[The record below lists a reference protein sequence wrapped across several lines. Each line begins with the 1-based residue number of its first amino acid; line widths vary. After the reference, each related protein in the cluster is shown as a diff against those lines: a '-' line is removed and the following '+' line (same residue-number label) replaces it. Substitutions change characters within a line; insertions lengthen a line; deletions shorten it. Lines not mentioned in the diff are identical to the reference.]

1 MITLRKSTERG
12 HAHHGWLESWH
23 TFSFAD
29 YHDPAQMGWSALRV
43 INEDIVAPGQGF
55 GMHGHRD
62 MEIVTWILDGALEHK
77 DSLGNGTVIR
87 PGEAQRM
94 SAGKGVLHSEFNPA
108 PDRATHLLQIW
119 IEPNVRGVA
128 PSYEQTFFTPE
139 ERRGRLRLIA
149 SGDGREGSVTIHQ
162 DAAVYTALLGQGEA
176 VRHALSPGRHAYLH
190 VARGA
195 VTLQSQSLQHG
206 DGAKIADETDLEIVA
221 TQEAE
226 ILLFDLP

>member
-1 MITLRKSTERG
+1 MITLRPAAARG
-12 HAHHGWLESWH
+12 HAHHGWLDTWH

-43 INEDIVAPGQGF
+43 INEDVVAPGTGF

-77 DSLGNGTVIR
+77 DSMGNGAVIR

-94 SAGKGVLHSEFNPA
+94 SAGSGVLHSEFNPSQEA
-108 PDRATHLLQIW
+108 PTHLLQIW
-119 IEPNVRGVA
+119 IEPNVRGVK
-128 PSYEQTFFTPE
+128 PSYEQAFFPPE

-149 SGDGREGSVTIHQ
+149 SPDGREGSVVLRQ
-162 DAAVYTALLGQGEA
+162 DAALYAALLAPGEA
-176 VRHALSPGRHAYLH
+176 VRHALAPGRRAYLH

-195 VTLQSQSLQHG
+195 VRLKSQSLQHG
-206 DGAKIADETDLEIVA
+206 DGAKIADETDLEIAA
-221 TQEAE
+221 TQDAE

>member
-1 MITLRKSTERG
+1 MITLRRAAERG
-12 HAHHGWLESWH
+12 HANHGWLDTWH

-43 INEDIVAPGQGF
+43 INEDIVAPGMGF

-77 DSLGNGTVIR
+77 DSMGNGATIR

-94 SAGKGVLHSEFNPA
+94 SAGRGVLHSEFNPA
-108 PDRATHLLQIW
+108 PDRSTHLLQIW
-119 IEPNVRGVA
+119 IEPNVRGVK
-128 PSYEQTFFTPE
+128 PSYEQTYFPPE
-139 ERRGRLRLIA
+139 ERRGRLRLVA
-149 SGDGREGSVTIHQ
+149 SSDGREGSVTIHQ
-162 DAAVYTALLGQGEA
+162 DAALYAALLAPGEA
-176 VRHALSPGRHAYLH
+176 VRHALAPGRRAYLH

-195 VTLQSQSLQHG
+195 VNLNSQSLQDG
-206 DGAKIADETDLEIVA
+206 DGVKIADEAALEIAA
-221 TQEAE
+221 TEAAE

>member
-1 MITLRKSTERG
+1 MISLRRAGERG
-12 HAHHGWLESWH
+12 HANHGWLDTWH

-43 INEDIVAPGQGF
+43 INEDIVAPGMGF

-77 DSLGNGTVIR
+77 DSIGNGATIR

-94 SAGKGVLHSEFNPA
+94 SAGRGVLHSEFNPA
-108 PDRATHLLQIW
+108 PDRSTHLLQIW
-119 IEPNVRGVA
+119 IEPNVRGVK
-128 PSYEQTFFTPE
+128 PSYEQTYFPPE
-139 ERRGRLRLIA
+139 ERRGRLRLVA
-149 SGDGREGSVTIHQ
+149 SSDGREGSVTIHQ
-162 DAAVYTALLGQGEA
+162 DAALYAALLAPGEA
-176 VRHALSPGRHAYLH
+176 VRHALAPGRRAYLH

-195 VTLQSQSLQHG
+195 VNLNSQSLQDG
-206 DGAKIADETDLEIVA
+206 DGVKIADEAALEIAA
-221 TQEAE
+221 TEAAE